1 MPQQEQIDK
10 LSKKD
15 CIENIKLF
23 KIEIKKAER
32 FYREELQ
39 AETKYYFEGIERL
52 KKRLLIKFNFDFDE
66 LQKDKYKNPKLV
78 TKGFKK

>member
-23 KIEIKKAER
+23 KLVRKRDVSIQIAVSDKKKN
-32 FYREELQ
+32 
-39 AETKYYFEGIERL
+39 TKILYF
-52 KKRLLIKFNFDFDE
+52 
-66 LQKDKYKNPKLV
+66 
-78 TKGFKK
+78 

>member
-15 CIENIKLF
+15 CIENIRLF
-23 KIEIKKAER
+23 KLEIKKAER

-39 AETKYYFEGIERL
+39 AETKYYLEGIERL
-52 KKRLLIKFNFDFDE
+52 KKRLIIKFNVDFDE
-66 LQKDKYKNPKLV
+66 LEE
-78 TKGFKK
+78 KK

>member
-39 AETKYYFEGIERL
+39 AETKYYLEGIERL
-52 KKRLLIKFNFDFDE
+52 KKRLIVKFNVDFDE
-66 LQKDKYKNPKLV
+66 LEE
-78 TKGFKK
+78 KK

>member
-15 CIENIKLF
+15 CIENIKLY

-39 AETKYYFEGIERL
+39 AETKYYFEGIESL
-52 KKRLLIKFNFDFDE
+52 KKRLLLKFNFDFDE
-66 LQKDKYKNPKLV
+66 LEKDK
-78 TKGFKK
+78 

>member
-52 KKRLLIKFNFDFDE
+52 KKMLLLKFNFDFDE
-66 LQKDKYKNPKLV
+66 LEKDK
-78 TKGFKK
+78 

>member
-52 KKRLLIKFNFDFDE
+52 KII
-66 LQKDKYKNPKLV
+66 
-78 TKGFKK
+78 T

>member
-1 MPQQEQIDK
+1 MPQQEQLDK

-52 KKRLLIKFNFDFDE
+52 KKSLLLKLNFDFDE
-66 LQKDKYKNPKLV
+66 LEKDK
-78 TKGFKK
+78 

>member
-1 MPQQEQIDK
+1 MPQQEQLDK

-39 AETKYYFEGIERL
+39 AETKYYLEGIERL
-52 KKRLLIKFNFDFDE
+52 KKRLILKFNIDFDE
-66 LQKDKYKNPKLV
+66 LEER
-78 TKGFKK
+78 

>member
-23 KIEIKKAER
+23 KIEIKKAE
-32 FYREELQ
+32 
-39 AETKYYFEGIERL
+39 
-52 KKRLLIKFNFDFDE
+52 DFIG
-66 LQKDKYKNPKLV
+66 KNYKPKLNIIL
-78 TKGFKK
+78 KE

>member
-15 CIENIKLF
+15 CIENIKLY

-39 AETKYYFEGIERL
+39 AETKYYLEGIERL
-52 KKRLLIKFNFDFDE
+52 KKRLILKFNVDFDE
-66 LQKDKYKNPKLV
+66 LEKNK
-78 TKGFKK
+78 

>member
-32 FYREELQ
+32 FYRE
-39 AETKYYFEGIERL
+39 
-52 KKRLLIKFNFDFDE
+52 
-66 LQKDKYKNPKLV
+66 
-78 TKGFKK
+78 

>member
-39 AETKYYFEGIERL
+39 AETKYYLEGIERL
-52 KKRLLIKFNFDFDE
+52 KKRLLLKFNTDFDE
-66 LQKDKYKNPKLV
+66 LEKDK
-78 TKGFKK
+78 

>member
-39 AETKYYFEGIERL
+39 AETKYYLEGIERL
-52 KKRLLIKFNFDFDE
+52 KKRLLLKFNFDFDE
-66 LQKDKYKNPKLV
+66 LEKDK
-78 TKGFKK
+78 

>member
-39 AETKYYFEGIERL
+39 AETKYYLEGIERL
-52 KKRLLIKFNFDFDE
+52 KKRLILKFNVDFDE
-66 LQKDKYKNPKLV
+66 LEKNK
-78 TKGFKK
+78 

>member
-15 CIENIKLF
+15 CIENIKLY

-39 AETKYYFEGIERL
+39 AETKYYLEGIERL
-52 KKRLLIKFNFDFDE
+52 KKRLIIKFNVDFDE
-66 LQKDKYKNPKLV
+66 LEKDK
-78 TKGFKK
+78 

>member
-39 AETKYYFEGIERL
+39 AETKYYLEGIERL
-52 KKRLLIKFNFDFDE
+52 KKRLILKFNVDFDE
-66 LQKDKYKNPKLV
+66 LEKDK
-78 TKGFKK
+78 

>member
-39 AETKYYFEGIERL
+39 AEIKYYLEGIERL
-52 KKRLLIKFNFDFDE
+52 KKRLIIKFNVDFDE
-66 LQKDKYKNPKLV
+66 LEE
-78 TKGFKK
+78 KK

>member
-1 MPQQEQIDK
+1 MPQKEQIDK
-10 LSKKD
+10 LNKKD

-39 AETKYYFEGIERL
+39 AETKYYLEGIERL
-52 KKRLLIKFNFDFDE
+52 KKRLIVKFNVDFDE
-66 LQKDKYKNPKLV
+66 LEE
-78 TKGFKK
+78 KK

>member
-52 KKRLLIKFNFDFDE
+52 KKRLLLKFNFDFDE
-66 LQKDKYKNPKLV
+66 LEKDKLKNP
-78 TKGFKK
+78 

>member
-66 LQKDKYKNPKLV
+66 LEKDKQKNP
-78 TKGFKK
+78 

>member
-39 AETKYYFEGIERL
+39 AETKYYLEGIERL
-52 KKRLLIKFNFDFDE
+52 KKRLILKFNVDFDE
-66 LQKDKYKNPKLV
+66 LEKQK
-78 TKGFKK
+78 

>member
-10 LSKKD
+10 LNKKD

-52 KKRLLIKFNFDFDE
+52 KKRLLLKFNTDFDE
-66 LQKDKYKNPKLV
+66 LEKDK
-78 TKGFKK
+78 

>member
-1 MPQQEQIDK
+1 MPQQEQLDK

-39 AETKYYFEGIERL
+39 AETKYYLEGIERL
-52 KKRLLIKFNFDFDE
+52 KKRLIVKFNVDFDE
-66 LQKDKYKNPKLV
+66 LEE
-78 TKGFKK
+78 KK

>member
-39 AETKYYFEGIERL
+39 AETKYYLEGIERL
-52 KKRLLIKFNFDFDE
+52 KKRLILKFNVDFDE
-66 LQKDKYKNPKLV
+66 LEE
-78 TKGFKK
+78 KK

>member
-10 LSKKD
+10 LSKKY
-15 CIENIKLF
+15 CIENIKLY

-39 AETKYYFEGIERL
+39 AETKYYLEGIERL
-52 KKRLLIKFNFDFDE
+52 KKRLIIKFNVDFDE
-66 LQKDKYKNPKLV
+66 LEKDK
-78 TKGFKK
+78 